1 MVRFVQEHV
10 AVFLCLCNLGS
21 KGRYK
26 ATTHKGFA
34 QGVVGGVCSEH
45 TVLFLCLYKLASK
58 GRYKATTHKG
68 LAQGWGMWK
77 STVYSS
83 QTVFHNVSSLVQLCS
98 SWRSIRC
105 SERKDRNTPPHKR
118 YFIMCRFLFS
128 YVVCSVLLGL

>member
-1 MVRFVQEHV
+1 MLFLCLCNLVNKERHKGLLRIRALLRGGRPQHIPSQTDTVVRFVQEHV
-10 AVFLCLCNLGS
+10 AVFLCLCNLG
-21 KGRYK
+21 
-26 ATTHKGFA
+26 
-34 QGVVGGVCSEH
+34 
-45 TVLFLCLYKLASK
+45 SK

-105 SERKDRNTPPHKR
+105 SERKDRNTPPQKR
-118 YFIMCRFLFS
+118 YFIMFLRRYIAVF
-128 YVVCSVLLGL
+128 